1 MREIDPSRVKETSS
15 GDKLN
20 TKKLLVVLE
29 WLKDHAFDSADCLR
43 SFITMPLARSVV
55 EC

>member
-1 MREIDPSRVKETSS
+1 MWKSLVLPAL

-20 TKKLLVVLE
+20 TKKILVVLE
-29 WLKDHAFDSADCLR
+29 CFKDHAFDSAGCLR
-43 SFITMPLARSVV
+43 SFIIMPLVSSVV